1 MIGSQRASRS
11 VYVYSDETGQQ
22 SRGRWLVVA
31 AVVITEHRIAI
42 ERQLED
48 IERRTEKN
56 FDDWHLCK
64 PKHLRRY
71 LNEALAIDGLPR
83 SVHFRVYERIEPTDY
98 HGYGI
103 ETILDAAGLFQ
114 PVSAVF
120 VPEGFPRQTR
130 DRLLNAARQRFD
142 RADVWSGGFRGCS
155 LVRFADAVVGLIG
168 QDRFRPESPKY
179 FPELVSPYF
188 VELKNE
194 TPRLRMM
201 SAPGGRA

>member
-1 MIGSQRASRS
+1 MTGSHRAARS

-22 SRGRWLVVA
+22 SRGVWLVVA
-31 AVVITEHRIAI
+31 AVVITEHRKQI

-48 IERRTEKN
+48 IERRSEKRL
-56 FDDWHLCK
+56 DDWHFCK

-71 LNEALAIDGLPR
+71 LEAALAIDGLA
-83 SVHFRVYERIEPTDY
+83 SAVHFRVYERVKPADY
-98 HGYGI
+98 QGCCI
-103 ETILDAAGLFQ
+103 ETILDAAERFH

-120 VPEGFPRQTR
+120 MPEGSPRPAR
-130 DRLLNAARQRFD
+130 DRLERAARERFD
-142 RADVWSGGFRGCS
+142 RAEVWSGKFRGCS

-168 QDRFRPESPKY
+168 QDRFRTGSPKH
-179 FPELVSPYF
+179 FPELVNPSF
-188 VELKNE
+188 VDLKNE